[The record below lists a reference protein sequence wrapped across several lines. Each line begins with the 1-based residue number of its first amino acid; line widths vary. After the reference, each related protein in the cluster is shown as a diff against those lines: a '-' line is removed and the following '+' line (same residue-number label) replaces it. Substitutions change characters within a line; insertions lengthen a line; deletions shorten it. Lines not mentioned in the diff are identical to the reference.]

1 MLILPCLQYFFFL
14 NREFKVPLLLA
25 CRTLSYVEIEAR
37 YASKCNS
44 SWFFTFL
51 MLATLTSLE
60 RHCLA
65 DADNVFV
72 MSHNKADF
80 KQLVQKW
87 LLMQYDLRW
96 NLNKTKFLSTDLIS
110 QTLWLSMTVICPTEQ
125 LMYLKSMLSVNGELR
140 YEIVSHISTICV
152 SQLTAQQTALQI
164 EYLPQSNSSWR
175 PWPTTKYSKLCS
187 AAIGTQLIL

>member
-1 MLILPCLQYFFFL
+1 
-14 NREFKVPLLLA
+14 
-25 CRTLSYVEIEAR
+25 
-37 YASKCNS
+37 
-44 SWFFTFL
+44 

-96 NLNKTKFLSTDLIS
+96 NLNKTKFLSTALIS

-125 LMYLKSMLSVNGELR
+125 LMYLKSMLSVNSELR

-152 SQLTAQQTALQI
+152 SQLTAQQTAIHPDVPGQPPNTVNFVSRQWKQI
-164 EYLPQSNSSWR
+164 YVTARLAS
-175 PWPTTKYSKLCS
+175 
-187 AAIGTQLIL
+187 AIGTQLIL